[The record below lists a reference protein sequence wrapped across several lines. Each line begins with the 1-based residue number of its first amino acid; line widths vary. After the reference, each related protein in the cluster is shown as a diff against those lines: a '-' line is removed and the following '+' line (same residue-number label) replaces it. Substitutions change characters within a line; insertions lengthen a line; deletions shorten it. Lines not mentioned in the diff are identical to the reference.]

1 MKADG
6 MPESHHAPLHH
17 APPHV
22 REAAFA
28 PARQIQAQAQT
39 EHRLGSPHRSIQRL
53 IPGPRLLLQMTLLPL
68 ALSGLALAAQ
78 TWLYAFWQA
87 YLLAWAGWL
96 HLPLKLRTG
105 ADPASDRP
113 LGHGLGLV
121 WTPGDASW
129 ALSLSSGVWLGA
141 ALCLLAWLVS
151 GRWPGKALPI
161 KYLVRVVV
169 VVQAVAV
176 AYFWWAP
183 DALPHS
189 VLDHLGD
196 VLDTGDVLIV
206 AIPVLL
212 GLGYFALNI
221 SLWVKLRSAVLLMGY
236 FVLMVPHQALVHLVV
251 LQHLSVA
258 FMPVLYICFGALFDM
273 MVFVALYAW
282 IVSLAPPLAP
292 TRGAA

>member
-1 MKADG
+1 M
-6 MPESHHAPLHH
+6 
-17 APPHV
+17 
-22 REAAFA
+22 
-28 PARQIQAQAQT
+28 
-39 EHRLGSPHRSIQRL
+39 
-53 IPGPRLLLQMTLLPL
+53 
-68 ALSGLALAAQ
+68 
-78 TWLYAFWQA
+78 
-87 YLLAWAGWL
+87 
-96 HLPLKLRTG
+96 
-105 ADPASDRP
+105 
-113 LGHGLGLV
+113 
-121 WTPGDASW
+121 
-129 ALSLSSGVWLGA
+129 
-141 ALCLLAWLVS
+141 
-151 GRWPGKALPI
+151 
-161 KYLVRVVV
+161 
-169 VVQAVAV
+169 
-176 AYFWWAP
+176 
-183 DALPHS
+183 
-189 VLDHLGD
+189 LDHLGD